1 MLFPA
6 ELDVH
11 SFLLDKEEYV
21 VLEAA
26 ARNVFVGRL
35 WWVTSGDGCQKE
47 NNQRACAHKWPL
59 RNYIRLEKF
68 AVGIERNL
76 LGLQEVFSL
85 FIKFN
90 LSRTLIEWS
99 TTSKN

>member
-35 WWVTSGDGCQKE
+35 WWVTSGDGCQSKSV
-47 NNQRACAHKWPL
+47 RTL
-59 RNYIRLEKF
+59 RNFIRLEKL

-85 FIKFN
+85 FVKFN
-90 LSRTLIEWS
+90 LSRTLIE
-99 TTSKN
+99 

>member
-1 MLFPA
+1 MLFPG

-26 ARNVFVGRL
+26 ARNVFVARL

-59 RNYIRLEKF
+59 RNYIRLEKL

-85 FIKFN
+85 FVKFN
-90 LSRTLIEWS
+90 LSRTLIE
-99 TTSKN
+99 